1 MDTIKGRI
9 VIIYVIEE
17 LYDKSYRSH
26 YSPVKGTSH
35 PTHEHSWSMSEA
47 SRFPAQ
53 KVPRHLVSHSRDALL
68 VLWELS
74 LTFPP
79 KGLVVLSH
87 IMAAQPA
94 AEAFSTGGQSGAEC
108 DFSSPWMTPAAGSV
122 FSEKV
127 MLGKPHAK
135 TEIQRA
141 AADQGS

>member
-9 VIIYVIEE
+9 VIIYMIEE
-17 LYDKSYRSH
+17 LYDKSHSLH

-35 PTHEHSWSMSEA
+35 PTHEHSWSMSET

-53 KVPRHLVSHSRDALL
+53 KVPQHLVTHSRVTLL

-74 LTFPP
+74 WTFPL

-94 AEAFSTGGQSGAEC
+94 AEAFNTGGQSGAEC

-122 FSEKV
+122 FSEKM

-141 AADQGS
+141 AADKGS